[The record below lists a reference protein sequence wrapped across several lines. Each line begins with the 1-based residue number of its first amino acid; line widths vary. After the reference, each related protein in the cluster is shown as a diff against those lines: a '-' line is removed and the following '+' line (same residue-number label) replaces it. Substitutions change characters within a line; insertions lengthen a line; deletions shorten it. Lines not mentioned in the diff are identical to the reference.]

1 MSNFK
6 NTKIKINKPVPKKIQ
21 PISPEITEVLS
32 QEYKIGVSNCSYL
45 GRRGYV
51 IPKSVLSAQDLLTLR
66 EELVAKPVINGPT
79 YGVNPE
85 SLQFPVFREND
96 KKMYIPRFYGIARY
110 GIPETSKIH
119 SHTVS
124 INVPFVKT
132 LRDYQEDI
140 VDTYLNHVSSPL
152 CKNESAGNG
161 GGGLLEVATGS
172 GKTIMALN
180 IISKIGKKTLIIV
193 HKEFL
198 ANQWKERIEE
208 YIPSA
213 KVGRIQGTI
222 FDVKD
227 RDIVIGM
234 VQTLYNRDYGE
245 TAFQEFGLTIIDEV
259 HRIGSEEFSKT
270 LLQIS
275 TPLMLGISAT
285 VDRKDGLEKLLY
297 MFIGNKAYID
307 KRKSEHAVSVRSI
320 EYVTNDVEFN
330 KTILDFRGNPAYS
343 SMISKLCAFVPRTEF
358 IVKVIFDLIVE
369 NPNSQ
374 IMLLSHQRALLTKIF
389 DLIQLQNAASPTPIT
404 TIGYYVGGMKQE
416 ALKETETKQIVLA
429 TFSMAAEALDIKTLS
444 TLFMITPKT
453 DIVQS
458 VGRILRTKHDTPII
472 VDLVDKHSVFK
483 NQFIKRKKLYKERN
497 YHVHKIE
504 SSAYTGFTDLSK
516 WTCVNNSRKMNAGSK
531 PEPEIEAEQ
540 QLSQKSFIDI
550 DNL

>member
-1 MSNFK
+1 MSFFANNK
-6 NTKIKINKPVPKKIQ
+6 KTTKHSISKKTQLTNAIV
-21 PISPEITEVLS
+21 SNVLS
-32 QEYKIGVSNCSYL
+32 DKYKTDVCENSYL

-51 IPKSVLSAQDLLTLR
+51 INKSALTENDLTKIYDDLMM
-66 EELVAKPVINGPT
+66 KPVLNGPT

-96 KKMYIPRFYGIARY
+96 KKIYVPRFYGIDRY
-110 GIPETSKIH
+110 GIPKSSKIH
-119 SHTVS
+119 TNVVS
-124 INVPFVKT
+124 INVPFVSS

-140 VDTYLNHVSSPL
+140 VDTYIKYISTPL
-152 CKNESAGNG
+152 CKDSTSGNG

-172 GKTIMALN
+172 GKTVMALN
-180 IISKIGKKTLIIV
+180 IISRMGKKTLIIV

-213 KVGRIQGTI
+213 RIGRIQGTV
-222 FDVKD
+222 FDVENK
-227 RDIVIGM
+227 DIVIGM

-245 TAFQEFGLTIIDEV
+245 TAFAEFGLTIIDEV

-307 KRKSEHAVSVRSI
+307 KRKSEHTVSVRAI
-320 EYVTNDVEFN
+320 EYITGDVEFN
-330 KTILDFRGNPAYS
+330 KTVLDFRGNPAYS
-343 SMISKLCAFVPRTEF
+343 SMISKLCSFVPRTEF
-358 IVKVIFDLIVE
+358 IVKIIFDLIFE
-369 NPNSQ
+369 NPKSQ

-389 DLIQLQNAASPTPIT
+389 DMVQLRNLASST
-404 TIGYYVGGMKQE
+404 TIITVGYYVGGMKQE
-416 ALKETETKQIVLA
+416 LLKETESMQIVLA
-429 TFSMAAEALDIKTLS
+429 TFSMAAEALDIKSLS
-444 TLFMITPKT
+444 TLFMVTPKT

-458 VGRILRTKHDTPII
+458 VGRILRTKHDNPII
-472 VDLVDKHSVFK
+472 VDLVDKHDVFK

-497 YHVHKIE
+497 YAIYKTE
-504 SSAYTGFTDLSK
+504 STKYAGFGNLSSS
-516 WTCVNNSRKMNAGSK
+516 WTCINNSNKINEDARENGADIKL
-531 PEPEIEAEQ
+531 ER
-540 QLSQKSFIDI
+540 KSFIDV